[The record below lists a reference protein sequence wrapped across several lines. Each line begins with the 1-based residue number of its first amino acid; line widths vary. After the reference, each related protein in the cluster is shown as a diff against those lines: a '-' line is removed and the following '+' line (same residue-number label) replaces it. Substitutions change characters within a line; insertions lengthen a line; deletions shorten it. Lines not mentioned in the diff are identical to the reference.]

1 MFKFIVNAPPLVIGK
16 FLLFLGGH
24 HFNSLQFVFIYLKA
38 PSIDRQRE
46 TDFYTPE
53 AKKQNRFRL
62 VKGEMNGKPP
72 LTNRPVLR

>member
-46 TDFYTPE
+46 TGFYTPE
-53 AKKQNRFRL
+53 TNKTEPNPIS
-62 VKGEMNGKPP
+62 KG
-72 LTNRPVLR
+72 